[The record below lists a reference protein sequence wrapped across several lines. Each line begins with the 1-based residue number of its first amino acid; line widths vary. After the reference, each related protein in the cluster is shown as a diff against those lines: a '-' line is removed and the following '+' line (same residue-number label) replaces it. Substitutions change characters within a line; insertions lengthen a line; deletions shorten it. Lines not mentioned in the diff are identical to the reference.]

1 MEEITQKQNEISI
14 MEIFRLLLS
23 KLKYIILVVILG
35 AALGAGFGFLR
46 THNVEY
52 YGTEIKFYINP
63 QKDKDTS
70 VNSESQYG
78 VYGAYG
84 KNVLN
89 NMVELL
95 ESQSFAE
102 LLLLNEK
109 GLPTQ
114 ERLDFLANND
124 LNALVQ
130 TATVA
135 VDAYNAKY
143 ASMETALATLNL
155 ANELVST
162 KTAELD
168 KLWTAAR
175 LENPALPSTPT
186 AGLTNTT
193 IDNAISALSQAT
205 VAQVQAQQTYA
216 NLYKEVASLATQ
228 ADNAKKPALD
238 LWRELDKNYYTTNLN
253 KISSASTFSYYDA
266 KTDASSEDLARS
278 FIYVKISVLNDKE
291 YAEDLRELLI
301 KAVPEYIIEKMPVP
315 SGYISTNCI
324 RISRT
329 DGVYRTNSDVAK
341 PTAIKKGLLFG
352 AAFFVV
358 ACVIVIF
365 VDRSDKRLRSI
376 EQITDIF
383 NVPVLG
389 VIPTFKDSERADN
402 QTSSKADEP
411 AKEEEDNK
419 DETEVQS

>member
-114 ERLDFLANND
+114 ERLDLLANND

-130 TATVA
+130 TATAA

-143 ASMETALATLNL
+143 ASMEAALATLNL

-162 KTAELD
+162 KTTELD

-186 AGLTNTT
+186 ADADGVSTE
-193 IDNAISALSQAT
+193 IKNAIAALSQAT

-238 LWRELDKNYYTTNLN
+238 LWRELDKDYYTTNLN

-266 KTDASSEDLARS
+266 KTDASSDDLARS

-291 YAEDLRELLI
+291 YAKDLRELLI

-324 RISRT
+324 RITRT
-329 DGVYRTNSDVAK
+329 DDVHRTNEGIVAK
-341 PTAIKKGLLFG
+341 TATKYGLILG
-352 AAFFVV
+352 AA
-358 ACVIVIF
+358 ALIISSIVFII

-383 NVPVLG
+383 GVPVLG
-389 VIPTFKDSERADN
+389 VIPSFKESDKVS
-402 QTSSKADEP
+402 
-411 AKEEEDNK
+411 EEEQTKEDV
-419 DETEVQS
+419 E

>member
-114 ERLDFLANND
+114 ERLDLLANND

-130 TATVA
+130 TATAA

-143 ASMETALATLNL
+143 ASMEAALATLNL

-162 KTAELD
+162 KTTELD

-186 AGLTNTT
+186 ADADGVSTE
-193 IDNAISALSQAT
+193 IKNAIAALSQAT

-216 NLYKEVASLATQ
+216 NFYKEVASLATQ
-228 ADNAKKPALD
+228 ADKAKKPALD

-266 KTDASSEDLARS
+266 KTDASSDDLARS
-278 FIYVKISVLNDKE
+278 FIYVKISVLNDEE
-291 YAEDLRELLI
+291 YAKELRELLI

-324 RISRT
+324 RITRT
-329 DGVYRTNSDVAK
+329 DDVHRTNEGIVAK
-341 PTAIKKGLLFG
+341 TATKYGLILG
-352 AAFFVV
+352 AA
-358 ACVIVIF
+358 ALIISSIVFII

-383 NVPVLG
+383 GVPVLG
-389 VIPTFKDSERADN
+389 VIPSFKESDKVS
-402 QTSSKADEP
+402 
-411 AKEEEDNK
+411 EEEQTKEDV
-419 DETEVQS
+419 E